1 MKLFDSIDID
11 DEFLEIDFYVL
22 YFKNI
27 ILILNDVYLD

>member
-11 DEFLEIDFYVL
+11 DEFLKIDFYVL

-27 ILILNDVYLD
+27 LLILNDVYLD